1 MVYRVY
7 VYTYHNKHIIRANSV
22 KEDDLKDYIDK
33 CLEEFNEK
41 YNYEYYNDLKFE
53 IYPQF

>member
-7 VYTYHNKHIIRANSV
+7 VYTYKKDRIIGANFV
-22 KEDDLKDYIDK
+22 KEDDLKSYIDK
-33 CLEEFNEK
+33 WIEKFNKK
-41 YNYEYYNDLKFE
+41 YNYENYNDLKFE